1 MGHFVQIQIC
11 PIVKKWQNGC
21 VYGELQL
28 ERSLMISKLLKTM
41 FFSILIAIFILT
53 PLYFYFSEFGPLS
66 KYTWP
71 NNQSWA
77 NFGSFV
83 GGTIG
88 PLLSLVAFIGIWK
101 TYNLQNQQLILANNQ
116 RKSDDIQRLITESA
130 HRIDTILD
138 SPFDILS
145 AVNDK
150 SEGVVH
156 DFTKAIYTLSGM
168 LNKEGRHF
176 NKHKAE
182 ILKKKMTLEIKQI
195 CIEADNLS
203 WLLLYNQTI
212 FDEMTIVGYYN
223 FRYRN
228 IFYHIQNAGFELFPR
243 ITIAFDL
250 PEKNKVAE

>member
-1 MGHFVQIQIC
+1 
-11 PIVKKWQNGC
+11 
-21 VYGELQL
+21 
-28 ERSLMISKLLKTM
+28 MISKLLKIL
-41 FFSILIAIFILT
+41 FFLTLITIIITT
-53 PLYFYFSEFGPLS
+53 PLYFYFSEFGLLS
-66 KYTWP
+66 QYNWP

-88 PLLSLVAFIGIWK
+88 PLFSLVTFIGIWK
-101 TYNLQNQQLILANNQ
+101 TYNLQNQQLTLANNQ

-130 HRIDTILD
+130 HRIDNILD

-150 SEGVVH
+150 NEGVVH

-168 LNKEGRHF
+168 MNKEGRHF
-176 NKHKAE
+176 NKDKAE
-182 ILKKKMTLEIKQI
+182 KLKQKMTLEIKQL

-203 WLLLYNQTI
+203 WLLLHSQTI
-212 FDEMTIVGYYN
+212 FDEITIVGYYN

-228 IFYHIQNAGFELFPR
+228 IFYHIQEAGFELFPR
-243 ITIAFDL
+243 VTIAFNL